1 MDSFVR
7 NFKVLGAS
15 FFRGSAPSDELSPAI
30 IEKLGGLLKK
40 PDDWYCFL
48 EQLHSDAP
56 DFGKRYRYLKCLS
69 QKEFFK
75 PVAVTGLSKSAY
87 QRVMALHFRF
97 EIESLMYFLYQSS
110 RQYDDA
116 AKGRFAKKVQRW
128 ICELKKISYNYC
140 LSQLKKQDQFGQSKL
155 LAYMHKVHIE
165 LKLKTPFNPQSLAPL
180 WKELASSES
189 IDASVCDLCVGIPA
203 DTMAAIQQNYLG
215 LKMELVYELLIR
227 CG

>member
-7 NFKVLGAS
+7 NFKGFGAS
-15 FFRGSAPSDELSPAI
+15 FFRGLAPSDELSPAI

-56 DFGKRYRYLKCLS
+56 DFDKRYRYLKCLS

-75 PVAVTGLSKSAY
+75 PGALRGLSKSAR

-97 EIESLMYFLYQSS
+97 ETESLMYFLYQSS

-116 AKGRFAKKVQRW
+116 AKDRFAKKVQRW
-128 ICELKKISYNYC
+128 IVN
-140 LSQLKKQDQFGQSKL
+140 
-155 LAYMHKVHIE
+155 
-165 LKLKTPFNPQSLAPL
+165 
-180 WKELASSES
+180 
-189 IDASVCDLCVGIPA
+189 
-203 DTMAAIQQNYLG
+203 
-215 LKMELVYELLIR
+215 
-227 CG
+227 